1 MVASFSESVFSVPE
15 FQRRLK
21 AVRET
26 MALRGVD
33 AALIHQPE
41 HLYYLTGFPGP
52 GAGYGINQVCIIPM
66 VGEPITVIRRM
77 EEQAFLRSSWLKERA
92 CWNDGESTTST
103 LSRVLHERNLGTKR
117 LGLEYDS
124 WALTPARLNK
134 ITTSLPDAEF
144 VDFSN
149 VLRFQ
154 RQQKSTEELHYIR
167 RACSIAV
174 KALQSGIDMI
184 EPGRTELDV
193 QKIITA
199 TLLEEGADPRGSLSI
214 VTSGGNLRFVHASA
228 SERVLEKGDLVHMEL
243 APAVQNY
250 SGRIMRATCIGKPT
264 EEQAKIAYTLEEA
277 QSEAF
282 AAMKP
287 GAIAGDV
294 DRILRDKISQ
304 SKIRGEWET
313 PYDNISGYTLGIIMA
328 PWTSDFSRSFL
339 PKDEWLLEEGM
350 VFHMYSF
357 AQGISFSETVLI
369 TKSGHE
375 LLTKFDRKLF
385 ERS

>member
-1 MVASFSESVFSVPE
+1 MVASFSESVFTVSE
-15 FQRRLK
+15 FQRRLEN
-21 AVRET
+21 VRKT
-26 MALRGVD
+26 MAERGID

-52 GAGYGINQVCIIPM
+52 GAGYGINQVCVIPID
-66 VGEPITVIRRM
+66 GEPITVIRRM
-77 EEQAFLRSSWLKERA
+77 EEQAFLRSSWAKERA
-92 CWNDGESTTST
+92 CWNDGESTTET
-103 LSRVLHERNLGTKR
+103 LRRVLHEMNLETKQ

-124 WALTPARLNK
+124 WALTPARLHK
-134 ITTSLPDAEF
+134 IKTSLPNAAF

-149 VLRFQ
+149 VLRFH
-154 RQQKSTEELHYIR
+154 RQQKSAEELHYIR

-174 KALQSGIDMI
+174 KALRNGIAAI
-184 EPGRTELDV
+184 EPGKTEVDV
-193 QKIITA
+193 QKTITT

-214 VTSGGNLRFVHASA
+214 VTSGGNVRFVHASA
-228 SERVLEKGDLVHMEL
+228 SARVLGKGDLVHMEL

-264 EEQAKIAYTLEEA
+264 EEQTRIAYTLEEA

-282 AAMKP
+282 SAMKP
-287 GAIAGDV
+287 GVMAGDV
-294 DRILRDKISQ
+294 DRILRDKITQ
-304 SKIRGEWET
+304 SGIRGDWET

-339 PKDEWLLEEGM
+339 PEDKWLLEEGM

-369 TKSGHE
+369 TESGHE
-375 LLTKFDRKLF
+375 LLTQFDRKLV